1 MKRNRSI
8 LILLIFVIVGI
19 GVFVAYTM
27 YNKPHTDISSLE
39 GEAISAVALYA
50 AFEQDEAAAM
60 AQYAGADKIIEV
72 SGILSQIVEEDGNVF
87 AELAVPDA
95 MMGGVRVSVD
105 PRYANEAKALN
116 SGAEVSF
123 RGLCAGYIDL
133 TGVIVKDGVLL
144 NPQN

>member
-8 LILLIFVIVGI
+8 LILLLFVVIGI

-27 YNKPHTDISSLE
+27 YNKPHADVSELE
-39 GEAISAVALYA
+39 GEAVSAEALYA

-60 AQYAGADKIIEV
+60 AQYAGANKVIEV
-72 SGILSQIVEEDGNVF
+72 SGIVSEVTEESNNLFV
-87 AELAVPDA
+87 ELAVPDA
-95 MMGGVRVSVD
+95 MIGGVRVTVD
-105 PRYANEAKALN
+105 PRYAANVKALPA
-116 SGAEVSF
+116 GAEVSF

-144 NPQN
+144 TP